1 MKLIRCRLRCRVDEP
16 VLAAYVA
23 TRYLLGHPSAGWQLV
38 RRALRRGELDNRRGR
53 YDFCPC
59 GKRYPKRLR
68 RFLRETGYR

>member
-1 MKLIRCRLRCRVDEP
+1 M
-16 VLAAYVA
+16 LAAYVA
-23 TRYLLGHPSAGWQLV
+23 TRYLLGRPGAGWRLV

-59 GKRYPKRLR
+59 GDRYPKRLR